1 MMSAWQQRQHLQQA
15 IARQPGDF
23 VAWVMLADLELEAG
37 DIAAG
42 EQAARRAL
50 QLRPNHPEALA
61 RLGRVAW
68 MAGAHADA
76 AALLGQASAL
86 APQHPGIALWLG
98 HALEDADDAEGAA
111 AAYRR
116 AHALMPDEPYIAAQR
131 LAWQRRLCD
140 WQDVDALSTQVR
152 AALASGQG
160 AVEPFAFLS
169 EDASAAEQLAC
180 AGARAAVIAGS
191 VRPLPAVKMRTRG
204 PLRVGFL
211 SNGFG
216 AHPTGLL
223 TVALLEHLRHDPALQ
238 LHLFALNRADGSRIR
253 DRLQAATRLHD
264 VAALRHA
271 DIAARIRAQG
281 IDLLFDLRGWGGGGT
296 PEVLA
301 MRPAPLQLNWLAY
314 PGTSG
319 ARWLDAVV
327 ADEFV
332 LPASLEPHFSERVLR
347 LPRAFQPSD
356 NTRTLEPSPSRAE
369 CGLPAQGV
377 VFCCFNNSYKL
388 NPRSMGRAFAVLQAV
403 PGSVLWLL
411 SGPGQADARLR
422 AAAQAAGVDPARLV
436 FMAKLPHPQYL
447 ARYQLADLFLD
458 THPYNAHTTASDALW
473 AGCPVL
479 TCPGDTFAARV
490 AGSLNH
496 HLGLSR
502 MNVVDDAAFIAAASA
517 LGNDP
522 SALAALRA
530 ELAQARDRSGLFDMA
545 GFARDLSALLQRLAG
560 EQGWQGVDIA

>member
-1 MMSAWQQRQHLQQA
+1 MTAWQQRQHLQQA

-76 AALLGQASAL
+76 AKLLGQASAL

-111 AAYRR
+111 TAYRR
-116 AHALMPDEPYIAAQR
+116 AHALMPGEPYIAAQR

-140 WQDVDALSTQVR
+140 WQDVDTLAAQVR
-152 AALASGQG
+152 NALAAGQG
-160 AVEPFAFLS
+160 AVEPFAFLN

-180 AGARAAVIAGS
+180 ARARAAVVAS
-191 VRPLPAVKMRTRG
+191 AVRPLPAVKVREHG
-204 PLRVGFL
+204 ALRVGFL

-253 DRLQAATRLHD
+253 ERLQAAARLHD

-356 NTRTLEPSPSRAE
+356 NTRVLEPAPSRAE
-369 CGLPAQGV
+369 CGLPEHGV

-411 SGPGQADARLR
+411 SGPGKADARLR
-422 AAAQAAGVDPARLV
+422 AAAQAAALDPARLV

-502 MNVVDDAAFIAAASA
+502 MNVADDAAFVATASA
-517 LGNDP
+517 LGNKP
-522 SALAALRA
+522 AALAALRA
-530 ELAQARDRSGLFDMA
+530 ELAQAREDSGIFDMA
-545 GFARDLSALLQRLAG
+545 GFAQDLSALLKTLAG
-560 EQGWQGVDIA
+560 EQGWRGVDTP

>member
-1 MMSAWQQRQHLQQA
+1 M
-15 IARQPGDF
+15 
-23 VAWVMLADLELEAG
+23 
-37 DIAAG
+37 
-42 EQAARRAL
+42 
-50 QLRPNHPEALA
+50 
-61 RLGRVAW
+61 
-68 MAGAHADA
+68 
-76 AALLGQASAL
+76 
-86 APQHPGIALWLG
+86 
-98 HALEDADDAEGAA
+98 
-111 AAYRR
+111 
-116 AHALMPDEPYIAAQR
+116 
-131 LAWQRRLCD
+131 
-140 WQDVDALSTQVR
+140 
-152 AALASGQG
+152 
-160 AVEPFAFLS
+160 
-169 EDASAAEQLAC
+169 
-180 AGARAAVIAGS
+180 
-191 VRPLPAVKMRTRG
+191 
-204 PLRVGFL
+204 
-211 SNGFG
+211 
-216 AHPTGLL
+216 
-223 TVALLEHLRHDPALQ
+223 
-238 LHLFALNRADGSRIR
+238 
-253 DRLQAATRLHD
+253 
-264 VAALRHA
+264 
-271 DIAARIRAQG
+271 
-281 IDLLFDLRGWGGGGT
+281 
-296 PEVLA
+296 
-301 MRPAPLQLNWLAY
+301 
-314 PGTSG
+314 
-319 ARWLDAVV
+319 V

-347 LPRAFQPSD
+347 LQRAFQPSD
-356 NTRTLEPSPSRAE
+356 NTRALEPSPSRAE
-369 CGLPAQGV
+369 CGLPEQGV

>member
-1 MMSAWQQRQHLQQA
+1 MSAWQQRQHLQQA

-76 AALLGQASAL
+76 AKLLGQASAL

-140 WQDVDALSTQVR
+140 WQDVDTLAAQVR
-152 AALASGQG
+152 AALAAGHG

-169 EDASAAEQLAC
+169 EDASAGEQLAC
-180 AGARAAVIAGS
+180 ARARAALIAAS
-191 VRPLPAVKMRTRG
+191 VRPLPAVTVRARG

-238 LHLFALNRADGSRIR
+238 LHLFALNRADGSGIR
-253 DRLQAATRLHD
+253 ERLQSATRLHE

-332 LPASLEPHFSERVLR
+332 LPAALEPHFSERVLR

-369 CGLPAQGV
+369 CGLPEHGV

-422 AAAQAAGVDPARLV
+422 TAAQAAGLDPARLV

-447 ARYQLADLFLD
+447 ARYPLADLFLD

-496 HLGLSR
+496 HLGLAR
-502 MNVVDDAAFIAAASA
+502 MNVADDAAFIATASA

-522 SALAALRA
+522 AALASLRA

-560 EQGWQGVDIA
+560 EHGWQGVDST

>member
-1 MMSAWQQRQHLQQA
+1 MSAWQQRQHLQQA

-180 AGARAAVIAGS
+180 ARARAAVIAGS

-271 DIAARIRAQG
+271 DIAARIRAQR

-369 CGLPAQGV
+369 CGLPEQGV

-502 MNVVDDAAFIAAASA
+502 MNAVDDAAFIAAASA